1 MMRRKLN
8 PKLMKKA
15 MKKMGINVEELPDV
29 SEVIIKCSGREI
41 VISNP
46 QVTRITGAGQ
56 ESFQVTGEVSER
68 ALSESASKTVVEEKS
83 MNLEIPVEDVKLV
96 CSQTGVSEEEAVE
109 ALRLAGGNIAQA
121 IINLRNR

>member
-15 MKKMGINVEELPDV
+15 MKKMGINVEEIPDAI
-29 SEVIIKCSGREI
+29 EVIIKCSERELI
-41 VISNP
+41 ISNP

-56 ESFQVTGEVSER
+56 ESFQVTGVVSER
-68 ALSESASKTVVEEKS
+68 GLNVTASRQVADETSA
-83 MNLEIPVEDVKLV
+83 NLEIPVEDVKLV
-96 CSQTGVSEEEAVE
+96 CSQTGASEEEAEE

-121 IINLRNR
+121 IINLKNR

>member
-1 MMRRKLN
+1 MN

-29 SEVIIKCSGREI
+29 NEVIIKCSGKDL
-41 VISNP
+41 VILNP

-56 ESFQVTGEVSER
+56 ESFQVTGEVQER
-68 ALSESASKTVVEEKS
+68 TSTESSPQPVAAENL
-83 MNLEIPVEDVKLV
+83 MNLEIPVEDIKLV
-96 CSQTGVSEEEAVE
+96 CSQTGVSEEEAEE

-121 IINLRNR
+121 IINLKTR